1 MSYAHSGKSCRC
13 PMKQLDLNLLMTF
26 DAMLR
31 EQSVTRAADT
41 LGVTQSA
48 LSHSLNRL
56 RAYFDDPLFVKGA
69 DGMVPTRKAESLR
82 QPVADV
88 MASIR
93 QRILSEATFDPSSAE
108 RTFTFCMTD
117 MGELVFLPPLVNWF
131 AKLAPKCRIRT
142 LQVPTEQIAGLLASG
157 EADLALGSIR
167 SVPEG
172 LYRQRLFLHTF
183 ATIVSASNTSVGQR
197 LTMKQ
202 FERMPHVVVSLAGK
216 AGDAY
221 DNLLEEHGVKRNIFL
236 TTPHFL
242 SSSLPCP
249 LSLLLYSGDTGPS
262 ASCSHQFHFRRS
274 HSISI
279 GIRASIRIRQ
289 LSGCG
294 TWSRARS
301 RITRKQ
307 PGSNPR
313 ALNFASRSGVKT
325 GRPRVNASNHGI
337 PGKERHLRLVV
348 ELRRGQLPQPIAA
361 WDQFLVACAQRG
373 HLNLTRALV
382 RVCVLVGADDGIG
395 ADQASMVAQH
405 HHTLVAEVGNHP
417 LSFVELDRETFVI
430 VISDFVGQ
438 HQRILADGQK
448 PTSLRGHCDISG
460 RVQVHDAIDVRSTAV
475 DTAVDDDAAEIDE
488 FVAGPDPFSIE
499 GCRDEARCGD
509 FGKHRPE
516 WR

>member
-1 MSYAHSGKSCRC
+1 
-13 PMKQLDLNLLMTF
+13 
-26 DAMLR
+26 
-31 EQSVTRAADT
+31 
-41 LGVTQSA
+41 
-48 LSHSLNRL
+48 
-56 RAYFDDPLFVKGA
+56 
-69 DGMVPTRKAESLR
+69 VPTRKAESLR

-242 SSSLPCP
+242 TVPLLLEQFPELIATVPLELAAVFGRYGTIRVLQPPISLP
-249 LSLLLYSGDTGPS
+249 
-262 ASCSHQFHFRRS
+262 AF
-274 HSISI
+274 
-279 GIRASIRIRQ
+279 
-289 LSGCG
+289 
-294 TWSRARS
+294 
-301 RITRKQ
+301 
-307 PGSNPR
+307 
-313 ALNFASRSGVKT
+313 ALNQHWHPRFHQDPAVVWVRNLVKST
-325 GRPRVNASNHGI
+325 FENYPETARIESA
-337 PGKERHLRLVV
+337 
-348 ELRRGQLPQPIAA
+348 
-361 WDQFLVACAQRG
+361 
-373 HLNLTRALV
+373 RA
-382 RVCVLVGADDGIG
+382 
-395 ADQASMVAQH
+395 
-405 HHTLVAEVGNHP
+405 
-417 LSFVELDRETFVI
+417 
-430 VISDFVGQ
+430 
-438 HQRILADGQK
+438 
-448 PTSLRGHCDISG
+448 
-460 RVQVHDAIDVRSTAV
+460 
-475 DTAVDDDAAEIDE
+475 
-488 FVAGPDPFSIE
+488 
-499 GCRDEARCGD
+499 
-509 FGKHRPE
+509 
-516 WR
+516 